1 MFLYPIKHPPPP
13 KKKNHLSIRTKQI
26 KIDPDKNFQQI
37 YQIPHYA
44 ILASHTK
51 NYKTKQIKIDP
62 DKNFQQIYQIPH
74 NAILASHTKNY
85 KTKHIYML
93 LYPIKHIYWKKKK
106 KPYLSI
112 KTKQTKIDPDKN
124 FQQIYQI
131 LHYAIMASH
140 TKNYKTKHIYML
152 LYPIKHIYWEKNPF
166 EHKN

>member
-1 MFLYPIKHPPPP
+1 MHALIYQSNIFQTIYLSIRTSKLKIGPGPNQQIFQIPHYTILASHAENYKTKLICMFLYPIK
-13 KKKNHLSIRTKQI
+13 N
-26 KIDPDKNFQQI
+26 I
-37 YQIPHYA
+37 Y
-44 ILASHTK
+44 LK
-51 NYKTKQIKIDP
+51 
-62 DKNFQQIYQIPH
+62 
-74 NAILASHTKNY
+74 
-85 KTKHIYML
+85 
-93 LYPIKHIYWKKKK
+93 KKKK

-140 TKNYKTKHIYML
+140 TKNYRTKHIYML